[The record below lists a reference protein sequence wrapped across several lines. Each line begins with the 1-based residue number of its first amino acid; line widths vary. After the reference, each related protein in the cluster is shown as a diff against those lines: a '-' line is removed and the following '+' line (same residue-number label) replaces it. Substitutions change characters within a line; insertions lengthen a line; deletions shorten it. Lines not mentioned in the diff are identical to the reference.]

1 MGEPGLLLN
10 FYIFILGLCVGSF
23 LNVVIHRLPN
33 NQSVVSPGS
42 HCPDC
47 GTTIR
52 AIDNIPLLSW
62 LFLFGLCRDCGVVIP
77 FRYFFVELLTGLLT
91 LAVVIRF
98 GVSLPALFYLLLA
111 WTLIAVT
118 FIDLRFQ
125 IIPDELTVGAAMLG
139 LAVSFL
145 TPLGIKGA
153 FLGLVVGG
161 GIFFALA
168 IIYPG
173 GMGGGD
179 IKLMAAIGAFTG
191 YKLALLTIFTGS
203 LLGAVAGISSMVF
216 FGKTRKDRIPFGPF
230 LSAGALIS
238 ILWGEKMIAA
248 YFDMIL

>member
-1 MGEPGLLLN
+1 MGEYSLLIG
-10 FYIFILGLCVGSF
+10 FYAFVFGLCVGSF
-23 LNVVIHRLPN
+23 LNVVIYRLPN
-33 NQSVVSPGS
+33 SQSIVSPGS

-47 GTTIR
+47 GTPIR

-62 LFLFGLCRDCGVVIP
+62 LCLFGLCRDCGAVIP
-77 FRYFFVELLTGLLT
+77 FRYFFVELLTGVITFAIVSSYGLALLT
-91 LAVVIRF
+91 L
-98 GVSLPALFYLLLA
+98 FYLILA
-111 WTLIAVT
+111 WSLIAVT
-118 FIDLRFQ
+118 FIDLKFQ
-125 IIPDELTVGAAMLG
+125 IIPDELTVGGVFLG
-139 LAVSFL
+139 LAVSFF

-153 FLGLVVGG
+153 LLGLGVGG

-191 YKLALLTIFTGS
+191 WKLTLLTIFTGS
-203 LLGAVAGISSMVF
+203 LLGAVAGISSMAF
-216 FGKTRKDRIPFGPF
+216 YGKSRKDRIPFGPF

-248 YFDMIL
+248 YFNMVL